1 MNHDKPKLKVM
12 YSEEAMNFE
21 HLSVLLLPLELRFA
35 SLFEVQICEV
45 SEKRVALLRARD
57 I

>member
-1 MNHDKPKLKVM
+1 MT

-21 HLSVLLLPLELRFA
+21 HLAVFLLPLEIGLA
-35 SLFEVQICEV
+35 GLFEVEIREV
-45 SEKRVALLRARD
+45 SEEQVTLLWAGD